1 MTFENVTFNA
11 EYWRDKKEHDFVKH
25 ESHHGLSVEQLK
37 EAFKIIKG
45 NTPQQEPEKKKDDAD
60 FKGAI

>member
-1 MTFENVTFNA
+1 MTFERVTFNA
-11 EYWRDKKEHDFVKH
+11 AYWKDKKEHEFIKH

-37 EAFKIIKG
+37 EAFAVIKG
-45 NTPQQEPEKKKDDAD
+45 NTATPEKKKDDAD

>member
-11 EYWRDKKEHDFVKH
+11 EYWRDKKEHDFIKH

-37 EAFKIIKG
+37 EAFSIIKG
-45 NTPQQEPEKKKDDAD
+45 NTATPEKKKDDAD